1 MIRLKKNVLA
11 ILLAA
16 ALALSCTACGSSNDT
31 QSTASGSAETATS
44 EESSSQEEETATST
58 DASEEAESS
67 ADASKET
74 DPPAESSE
82 EADASTESAAETGSE
97 PSEEAPTSTEE
108 SADETASSEQSSGSN
123 ILIAYFTAAEN
134 SGVDAVASAR
144 YSTVNRQAVGR
155 LRAIADMIQQNTGGD
170 LFSIRTSV
178 VYPTDGGELIDYAAQ
193 EQDENARPELTSHIE
208 NLDQYDTIFVG
219 YPNWWADLPMAVY
232 SFFDEY
238 DFSGKIETIQELEP
252 NATVIEDGFTISEQN
267 VPEAADDVASWL
279 QEIGY

>member
-1 MIRLKKNVLA
+1 MKRYGKSILA
-11 ILLAA
+11 ILLLATLVLPLSGCRSSGAEANAA
-16 ALALSCTACGSSNDT
+16 E
-31 QSTASGSAETATS
+31 ASA
-44 EESSSQEEETATST
+44 
-58 DASEEAESS
+58 
-67 ADASKET
+67 
-74 DPPAESSE
+74 PA
-82 EADASTESAAETGSE
+82 AVESAV
-97 PSEEAPTSTEE
+97 PAPQA
-108 SADETASSEQSSGSN
+108 SAQPEGVSN

-134 SGVDAVASAR
+134 SGVDAIASAS
-144 YSTVNRQAVGR
+144 YTTIDGQAVGR
-155 LRAIADMIQQNTGGD
+155 LRAVADMIQANTGGD

-238 DFSGKIETIQELEP
+238 DFSGKTIIPFNVHNGSRFSRTIETIQELEP